1 MIGRRRD
8 AFSSGGAQGLAAMDA
23 RGTLVAQR
31 QRPGQLAL
39 IRAGCGIGVC
49 QVGIAKRDP
58 NLVRMLGRH
67 FEFKLPTWVVM
78 HEDLRGSTR
87 CKTTFDALVRAL
99 SSQGAA

>member
-1 MIGRRRD
+1 MRSD
-8 AFSSGGAQGLAAMDA
+8 SDL
-23 RGTLVAQR
+23 
-31 QRPGQLAL
+31 GQLAL

-49 QVGIAKRDP
+49 QVGIAERDP
-58 NLVRMLGRH
+58 NLVRVLSRH

-99 SSQGAA
+99 SSHRAV